1 MGRRGRRIVGTRA
14 QLGEALMDILSEF
27 IDEEEEVIKQAFNE
41 VANET
46 AAKVRAKSPRDEG
59 DYADGWEVIEHV
71 KTDAFGS
78 SISYTVGNPEHY
90 QLTHLLEKG
99 HAVKNQYGAPVRGKA
114 RVRGRRHIKP
124 AEQWGINE
132 LVERLK
138 AKL

>member
-1 MGRRGRRIVGTRA
+1 MGRRKRIVGKRA
-14 QLGEALMDILSEF
+14 QFNDALHDILAEF
-27 IDEEEEVIKQAFNE
+27 IEEEEETINNVYRE

-46 AAKVRAKSPRDEG
+46 EKMVVAKAPRDSG
-59 DYADGWEVIEHV
+59 DYADGWKVIAHA
-71 KTDAFGS
+71 KTDAFGTT
-78 SISYTVGNPEHY
+78 ISYTVGNPEHY

-124 AEQWGINE
+124 AETWGINE
-132 LVERLK
+132 LIERLR